1 MGKLDKIP
9 GVGVA
14 IVVDVNDPEKL
25 GRLRLKFPWM
35 DDEESPWAPVA
46 ASFAGKDRGA
56 FYMPE
61 VGDEVLVAFELGNF
75 DHPFVVGFLWNG
87 KDTPPTDDV
96 HLRLFRS
103 VNGHEIA
110 VHDPAVA
117 GGDKGYIR
125 IKDAH
130 GNVVELSNAQIKIQ
144 SVGVIS
150 IQAPSVTINGR
161 PVLLTPTPI

>member
-1 MGKLDKIP
+1 MDKIP
-9 GVGVA
+9 GVGVGL
-14 IVVDVNDPEKL
+14 VVNVDDPEKL
-25 GRLRLKFPWM
+25 GRLKLKFPWM
-35 DDEESPWAPVA
+35 DDEESTWAPVA
-46 ASFAGKDRGA
+46 ASFAGNDRGA

-87 KDTPPTDDV
+87 KDKPPTDDV

-130 GNVVELSNAQIKIQ
+130 GNVVELSNAQITIQ
-144 SVGVIS
+144 SVGLIN
-150 IQAPSVTINGR
+150 IKAPSVMINGR
-161 PVLLTPTPI
+161 PVLLTPSPI

>member
-1 MGKLDKIP
+1 MDKIP

-14 IVVDVNDPEKL
+14 IVIDVNDPEKL
-25 GRLRLKFPWM
+25 GRLKLRFPWM
-35 DDEESPWAPVA
+35 PDEVTSPWVPVA
-46 ASFAGKDRGA
+46 APFAGNDRGA
-56 FYMPE
+56 YYAPE
-61 VGDEVLVAFELGNF
+61 IGDEALVAFELGNF

-87 KDTPPTDDV
+87 KDKPPTEDV

-110 VHDPAVA
+110 VHDPAVT

-130 GNVVELSNAQIKIQ
+130 GNVVELANAQITIQ
-144 SVGVIS
+144 SVGI
-150 IQAPSVTINGR
+150 INIKAPSVMINGR
-161 PVLLTPTPI
+161 PVLISPTPI